1 MRTPSWNRWSGF
13 VTLNA
18 DDRRIIWRAME
29 ALDKLTK
36 GKDPVLKMASEDAR
50 NLLEKILTEVN
61 KRDEKI

>member
-1 MRTPSWNRWSGF
+1 MA
-13 VTLNA
+13 LNA
-18 DDRRIIWRAME
+18 DEKRHIWRAME

-36 GKDPVLKMASEDAR
+36 GKDPVLKMTSEDAR